1 MYNILYITSLR
12 VLENHGD
19 SYHFK
24 RKVFLATRTTTFI
37 GIDRLLIFSGV
48 LLYMI
53 CFHANYIEMIPRDI
67 SMTEI

>member
-1 MYNILYITSLR
+1 MVINATLKGR
-12 VLENHGD
+12 
-19 SYHFK
+19 
-24 RKVFLATRTTTFI
+24 FLATRATTFI
-37 GIDRLLIFSGV
+37 GIDWLLIFSGV